1 MQEKDGKCESDNG
14 TVTESK
20 GRALHPAFFI
30 TPPFVRGR
38 GDFGGDMK
46 MKLTTDHILILS
58 GALLIGV
65 IGLALGFSYLVL
77 LTMAG
82 YCLWLIHQQNVL
94 NLREREAEIKNR
106 ETDADF
112 RSVVVSKLGVLAWN
126 RGELSFWT
134 RNQAQPQIEQENTPE
149 NDGENLTALDVA
161 LDLDRVIVAG
171 STRSGKTYFCKQLSI
186 LKQRQDNMIFAID
199 PKDQREDDPW
209 PEGVKV
215 VGAGDNFAEVAA
227 FLDWLD
233 QEKERRGQ
241 QMNRI
246 SSFPHI
252 LIFWDEIAD
261 MLIDVPEFQPRYLKI
276 LRKYAEYRIDLFI
289 ITQSDDYESCGL
301 PKAQLKR
308 NFRCVLFF
316 EYDRFINTRRVFYNT
331 RLKLP
336 TTPETARE
344 LSPFRPVS
352 VSGCQDRNKAPF
364 WQSEGQSWDTA
375 TQHTEPDTGEEEVC
389 QHANVIRYITYDT
402 LHTSPDMTQEERNI
416 ISTYQDMLAS
426 LGKVSYNQI
435 ALKVFKTKGGRQTGE
450 IKAVLRKYGLINP

>member
-1 MQEKDGKCESDNG
+1 
-14 TVTESK
+14 
-20 GRALHPAFFI
+20 
-30 TPPFVRGR
+30 
-38 GDFGGDMK
+38 

-58 GALLIGV
+58 GALLICV
-65 IGLALGFSYLVL
+65 IGLALGFSYLIL
-77 LTMAG
+77 LAMAG
-82 YCLWLIHQQNVL
+82 YCLWLIHQQNLL
-94 NLREREAEIKNR
+94 NIREREAEIKNR

-112 RSVVVSKLGVLAWN
+112 RSVAVSKIGVLAWS

-134 RNQAQPQIEQENTPE
+134 RNEARSRQQIEQENTAE
-149 NDGENLTALDVA
+149 NDSEEKLTALDVA
-161 LDLDRVIVAG
+161 LDLDRIIVAG
-171 STRSGKTYFCKQLSI
+171 STRSGKTYFCKQLAI
-186 LKQRQDNMIFAID
+186 LRLQQGNMVFAID

-209 PEGVKV
+209 PVGVKV

-233 QEKERRGQ
+233 QEKVRRGQ
-241 QMNRI
+241 KMNQI
-246 SSFPHI
+246 AEFPPI

-261 MLIDVPEFQPRYLKI
+261 MLMDVPEFQPRYLKI

-316 EYDRFINTRRVFYNT
+316 EYDRFIGRRRVFYNT

-344 LSPFRPVS
+344 LIPFRPVS

-364 WQSEGQSWDTA
+364 WHSEGQSWDTP
-375 TQHTEPDTGEEEVC
+375 TQHTQPDTGEEEVC
-389 QHANVIRYITYDT
+389 QHSNVIRYITYDT
-402 LHTSPDMTQEERNI
+402 LHTSPDMTQEEREI
-416 ISTYQDMLAS
+416 ISAYQDMLAVQ
-426 LGKVSYNQI
+426 GKVSYNQI
-435 ALKVFKTKGGRQTGE
+435 ALKIFKTKGGRQTGE
-450 IKAVLRKYGLINP
+450 IKTVLRKYGLID